1 MNLSVIKLT
10 LAYLILTGGIK
21 MGKPEIKE
29 KLIQARK
36 LINEAC
42 NDADYIE
49 NDVLAEDF
57 ASLLTNMDGDLE
69 ESLRILDEDN

>member
-1 MNLSVIKLT
+1 MGVTQSNP
-10 LAYLILTGGIK
+10 YLIHIYQEEK

-49 NDVLAEDF
+49 SDGLAEDF

>member
-1 MNLSVIKLT
+1 LGITQSNP
-10 LAYLILTGGIK
+10 YLIHIYQEEK
-21 MGKPEIKE
+21 MAKSEIKE

-49 NDVLAEDF
+49 NDGLAEDF

-69 ESLRILDEDN
+69 ESLRILNEDN

>member
-1 MNLSVIKLT
+1 MGVTQSNS
-10 LAYLILTGGIK
+10 YLIHVYQEEK
-21 MGKPEIKE
+21 MAKSEIKE

-49 NDVLAEDF
+49 NDGLAEDF

>member
-1 MNLSVIKLT
+1 MNLSVIKNNS
-10 LAYLILTGGIK
+10 YLILTGRIK

-29 KLIQARK
+29 KLIQARQ

-49 NDVLAEDF
+49 NDGLAEDF
-57 ASLLTNMDGDLE
+57 ATLLTNMDGDLE
-69 ESLRILDEDN
+69 ESLRILGDDN

>member
-1 MNLSVIKLT
+1 
-10 LAYLILTGGIK
+10 

-49 NDVLAEDF
+49 
-57 ASLLTNMDGDLE
+57 SDGFVNTPF
-69 ESLRILDEDN
+69 R

>member
-1 MNLSVIKLT
+1 
-10 LAYLILTGGIK
+10 

-49 NDVLAEDF
+49 NDGLAEDF